1 MKTKEKKPLNSV
13 ALLFLMIVLAAAL
26 TWIIPAGSYDRV
38 EMGGRNVV
46 DPDSFH
52 SVEAAPASLFDVF
65 LAVPNGMINASAML
79 FGALLIGGGLECI
92 QASGAMNIGIAR
104 VIKKVGTSRGNL
116 ILVFLFYVFALM
128 GGFLGFIE
136 GSIPFIPIAIS
147 IAVGLGYDPIVGVG
161 IAIVGAIAGFTC
173 GPTNPFTV
181 AVSQTLAGLP
191 MYSGIGLRVVMFLIV
206 PLICLGY
213 ILLYARKVKADPS
226 KSLVANVDVSDLA
239 FDASEFESK
248 PFTFKHGIVLL
259 TLLAGILA
267 YVWGAVNA
275 GWDFTYLGAIF
286 LIVGVVAGILAGL
299 DINGVAETFLKGAG
313 TMVGACFIM
322 GVAYGISWVFNKA
335 SVLDTIVYVLSQPLK
350 GLSPMVSAI
359 GIFVVI
365 ALINLFIP
373 SGSGK
378 ALVVM
383 PIVLPIAQIV
393 NIEPQVA
400 VLAYQ
405 FGDGITNLCTPLLGV
420 LLLALGFGRVPFSK
434 WERFILPLCAILTVI
449 AAVFLV
455 IAMSIGYQ

>member
-13 ALLFLMIVLAAAL
+13 ALLFLMIVLAAIL
-26 TWIIPAGSYDRV
+26 TWFIPSGAYDRV
-38 EMGGRNVV
+38 EAAGRSVV

-52 SVEAAPASLFDVF
+52 WVDAAPASLFDVF
-65 LAVPNGMINASAML
+65 LAVPNGMINASSML

-116 ILVFLFYVFALM
+116 ILIFLFYVFALM

-181 AVSQTLAGLP
+181 GVSQTLAGLE

-206 PLICLGY
+206 PLICLTY

-226 KSLVANVDVSDLA
+226 KSLVAHVDVSDLA

-248 PFTFKHGIVLL
+248 PFTLKHGIVLL

-322 GVAYGISWVFNKA
+322 GVAYGISWVFNQA
-335 SVLDTIVYVLSQPLK
+335 SVLDTIVYFLSQPLK
-350 GLSPMVSAI
+350 GLSPLVSAI

-449 AAVFLV
+449 SAVFLV